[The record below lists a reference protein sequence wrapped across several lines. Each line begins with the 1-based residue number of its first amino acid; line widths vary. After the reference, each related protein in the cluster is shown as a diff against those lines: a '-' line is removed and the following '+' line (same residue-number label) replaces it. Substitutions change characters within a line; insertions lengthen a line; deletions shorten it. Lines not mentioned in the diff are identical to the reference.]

1 MCLLTALLI
10 ALAVA
15 VVVLARVAR
24 RYGKARV
31 AALNRNGWEIVPG
44 HRHCFTVDGPRYP
57 NCPLTIM
64 GYMGEDSAS
73 TAHPL
78 TIIETR
84 ARWERVRAA
93 EIRRPPPRR
102 LPAQRLR
109 RR

>member
-1 MCLLTALLI
+1 MYLLTALVI

-44 HRHCFTVDGPRYP
+44 HCVTINGPRYLD
-57 NCPLTIM
+57 CPLM
-64 GYMGEDSAS
+64 
-73 TAHPL
+73 
-78 TIIETR
+78 IIETR
-84 ARWERVRAA
+84 ARWEKVRAA

-102 LPAQRLR
+102 SPAQRLR